1 MNGLEVSGIILG
13 CYEFVWGVV
22 NWNEWFDGEWVV
34 ARSFGWY
41 WVVVDNSKVIVNSYG
56 LL

>member
-1 MNGLEVSGIILG
+1 MNGLKVSGMILG

-41 WVVVDNSKVIVNSYG
+41 WVVVDDSKVIVDSYG